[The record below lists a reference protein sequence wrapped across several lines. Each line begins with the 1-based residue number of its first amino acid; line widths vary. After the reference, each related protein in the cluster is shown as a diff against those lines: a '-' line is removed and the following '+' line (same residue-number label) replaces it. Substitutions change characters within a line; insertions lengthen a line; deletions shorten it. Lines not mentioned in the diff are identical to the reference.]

1 MYSNTQAAT
10 TETLLR
16 VVADPKRRAILRHLR
31 ATDSRAVDVQ
41 DLSEAI
47 EPRGGSTDAERSQ
60 RSIELRHTHLPMLA
74 EENVIE
80 YDRERNYVTYRGDD
94 RTEALL
100 TFVSE
105 RLE

>member
-1 MYSNTQAAT
+1 MQSNTQAVS

-16 VVADPKRRAILRHLR
+16 VVADPKRRAILRHLNR
-31 ATDSRAVDVQ
+31 TDSRAVDV
-41 DLSEAI
+41 DALTAALESHGRPI
-47 EPRGGSTDAERSQ
+47 DAEDDRTA
-60 RSIELRHTHLPMLA
+60 IELRHTHLPMLA
-74 EENVIE
+74 DADVIE
-80 YDRERNYVTYRGDD
+80 YDRGRDYVAYRGDD

>member
-16 VVADPKRRAILRHLR
+16 VVADPERRAILSHLR

-47 EPRGGSTDAERSQ
+47 ESRGVSGDAERSQ
-60 RSIELRHTHLPMLA
+60 LSIELRHTHLPMLA
-74 EENVIE
+74 EENMIE
-80 YDRERNYVTYRGDD
+80 YDRERNYVAYRADD

-100 TFVSE
+100 TFVAD